1 MADYQLPCTWDEV
14 AHAALTPNVFVTM
27 SVRNDPDLGEINVAD
42 LTGAQIYGLLQE
54 NPKQQ
59 IIFTDLSGRQCAMT
73 TPPVSG
79 SSVVKF
85 STLVGTTL
93 YIYSIPDGNARVY
106 TETVNVASNDVFSA
120 RFTLVS
126 SNPAT
131 YECSESY
138 SDIYDAI
145 TADKVVFARTPD
157 GIAWCSGELD
167 EDEIT
172 FTVSDLTE
180 LSQQFILYV
189 LDDQDT
195 VTRSVVSGG
204 GSSDAVLYTNQNLTT
219 EQQAQART
227 NINALSVDDD
237 ADYLTL
243 SQNGTTVTLN
253 KNSITVLALCS
264 SQNKIYFVLGTK
276 IFHPVDANTTNGTVT
291 LMCIDGGTIY
301 EVTLADAAG
310 GPMSGTLV
318 SYKVNTAVL
327 YSQQSLTTAQQ
338 EQARTNIGALGASD
352 IGTVFTL
359 KGGVA
364 NVASLPSSGNSVGDV
379 YYVESVSAGY
389 IWLTSTTYPNGYWE
403 ELGETVDLSAYEL
416 KPTVVTVTGNTPT
429 IALAEDNKIYKCTG
443 DGITAVT
450 ITAVDT
456 NAAFSVIFETTAS
469 APTFSYPTNNIQM
482 PSQYTPEVYKRY
494 EINVDSDGYALV
506 GDWDI

>member
-1 MADYQLPCTWDEV
+1 
-14 AHAALTPNVFVTM
+14 
-27 SVRNDPDLGEINVAD
+27 
-42 LTGAQIYGLLQE
+42 
-54 NPKQQ
+54 
-59 IIFTDLSGRQCAMT
+59 
-73 TPPVSG
+73 
-79 SSVVKF
+79 
-85 STLVGTTL
+85 
-93 YIYSIPDGNARVY
+93 
-106 TETVNVASNDVFSA
+106 
-120 RFTLVS
+120 
-126 SNPAT
+126 
-131 YECSESY
+131 
-138 SDIYDAI
+138 
-145 TADKVVFARTPD
+145 
-157 GIAWCSGELD
+157 
-167 EDEIT
+167 
-172 FTVSDLTE
+172 
-180 LSQQFILYV
+180 
-189 LDDQDT
+189 
-195 VTRSVVSGG
+195 
-204 GSSDAVLYTNQNLTT
+204 
-219 EQQAQART
+219 
-227 NINALSVDDD
+227 
-237 ADYLTL
+237 
-243 SQNGTTVTLN
+243 
-253 KNSITVLALCS
+253 
-264 SQNKIYFVLGTK
+264 
-276 IFHPVDANTTNGTVT
+276 
-291 LMCIDGGTIY
+291 
-301 EVTLADAAG
+301 
-310 GPMSGTLV
+310 MSGTLV